1 MPTVAASDR
10 ISDPHEILESG
21 QIFKFEE
28 PSFRLNERDQQFLLG
43 SRAEEIGHHKNIAY
57 RPLTGRVTGVGKM
70 DAGGAERLRTILE
83 AYSQWAIETAG
94 RLLPHYRS
102 TWKLD
107 YASLRPLEES
117 GRQLPWKK
125 RNDLLHTDAFPTR
138 PTNGGLILR
147 MFTNIHPSKPRVWVV
162 SDPFETIAPHH
173 AAAAGLQSA
182 AYGAGLRGLKRG
194 LRALGLPVIVRS
206 PYDEF
211 MLRFHDYLK
220 RNGEY
225 QSACP
230 KYEFVFPPGA
240 AWLVFTDI
248 VPHSVLSGQ
257 LALEQTFLI
266 PRESLAS
273 PSRAPV
279 SVLEKIAG
287 GKLTFD

>member
-1 MPTVAASDR
+1 VQPGIPKPAA
-10 ISDPHEILESG
+10 DPHQILESG
-21 QIFKFEE
+21 RIFTLEE
-28 PSFRLNERDQQFLLG
+28 PSFCVSEVDQQFLLG
-43 SRAEEIGHHKNIAY
+43 SREEEIGHHKNIAY
-57 RPLTGRVTGVGKM
+57 RPLTGHVTGTGKM
-70 DAGGAERLRTILE
+70 DATGVERLRTILE
-83 AYSQWAIETAG
+83 AYSKWAIETAG
-94 RLLPHYRS
+94 RLLPRYRAA
-102 TWKLD
+102 WKLD

-147 MFTNIHPSKPRVWVV
+147 MFTNIHPTKQRVWVI
-162 SDPFETIAPHH
+162 SDPFETIAPRH
-173 AAAAGLQSA
+173 ADAAGLPRA
-182 AYGAGLRGLKRG
+182 LNGAGLRLLKRG
-194 LRALGLPVIVRS
+194 LRAVGLPVIVRS

-220 RNGEY
+220 HNSEY

-240 AWLVFTDI
+240 TWLVFTDI

-266 PRESLAS
+266 SRDSLAS
-273 PSRAPV
+273 PGHAPI
-279 SVLEKIAG
+279 SILERIAG
-287 GKLTFD
+287 ARLSLP

>member
-1 MPTVAASDR
+1 MPEPAA
-10 ISDPHEILESG
+10 DPHEILESG
-21 QIFKFEE
+21 RILTLEE
-28 PSFRLNERDQQFLLG
+28 PSFRVSEADQQFLSG
-43 SRAEEIGHHKNIAY
+43 SREEEIGHHKNISY
-57 RPLTGRVTGVGKM
+57 RPLTGRVSGTGKM
-70 DAGGAERLRTILE
+70 ETAGVERLRTILE
-83 AYSQWAIETAG
+83 AYSRWAIETAG
-94 RLLPHYRS
+94 RLLPRYQAA
-102 TWKLD
+102 WKLD

-147 MFTNIHPSKPRVWVV
+147 MFTNIHPTKPRVWVV
-162 SDPFETIAPHH
+162 SDPFEAIAPRH
-173 AAAAGLQSA
+173 AGAAGLPSA
-182 AYGAGLRGLKRG
+182 VNGAGLRLLKQG
-194 LRALGLPVIVRS
+194 LRAVGLPVIVRS

-220 RNGEY
+220 HNAEY

-240 AWLVFTDI
+240 TWLVFTDI

-266 PRESLAS
+266 SRDSLAS

-287 GKLTFD
+287 VKLTLS

>member
-1 MPTVAASDR
+1 VQPGIPKPATDA
-10 ISDPHEILESG
+10 HEILESG
-21 QIFKFEE
+21 RIFTLEQ
-28 PSFRLNERDQQFLLG
+28 PSFCVSEVDQQFLLG
-43 SRAEEIGHHKNIAY
+43 GREEEIGHHKNIAY
-57 RPLTGRVTGVGKM
+57 RPLTGHVTGTGKM
-70 DAGGAERLRTILE
+70 DAAGVERLRTILE
-83 AYSQWAIETAG
+83 AYSKWAIETAG
-94 RLLPHYRS
+94 RLLPRYRAA
-102 TWKLD
+102 WKLD
-107 YASLRPLEES
+107 YASLRALEES

-147 MFTNIHPSKPRVWVV
+147 MFTNIHPTKQRVWVI
-162 SDPFETIAPHH
+162 SDPFETIAPRH
-173 AAAAGLQSA
+173 ASAAGLQNVMN
-182 AYGAGLRGLKRG
+182 GAGLRYLKRG
-194 LRALGLPVIVRS
+194 LRAVGLPLIVRS

-220 RNGEY
+220 HNAEY

-240 AWLVFTDI
+240 TWLVFTDI

-266 PRESLAS
+266 SRESLAS
-273 PSRAPV
+273 PGRAPV

-287 GKLTFD
+287 VKLTLS

>member
-1 MPTVAASDR
+1 VQPGIPKPATDA
-10 ISDPHEILESG
+10 HEILESG
-21 QIFKFEE
+21 RIFTLEQ
-28 PSFRLNERDQQFLLG
+28 PSFCVSEVDQQFLLG
-43 SRAEEIGHHKNIAY
+43 GREEEIGHHKNIAY
-57 RPLTGRVTGVGKM
+57 RPLTGHVTGTGKM
-70 DAGGAERLRTILE
+70 DAAGVERLRTILE
-83 AYSQWAIETAG
+83 AYSKWAIETAG
-94 RLLPHYRS
+94 RLLPRYRAA
-102 TWKLD
+102 WKLD

-147 MFTNIHPSKPRVWVV
+147 MFTNIHPTKQRVWVI
-162 SDPFETIAPHH
+162 SDPFETIAPRH
-173 AAAAGLQSA
+173 ADAAGLPRA
-182 AYGAGLRGLKRG
+182 VNGAGLRLLKRG
-194 LRALGLPVIVRS
+194 LRAVGLPLIVRS

-220 RNGEY
+220 HNAEY

-240 AWLVFTDI
+240 TWLVFTDI

-266 PRESLAS
+266 SRDSLAS
-273 PSRAPV
+273 PERAPI
-279 SVLEKIAG
+279 SILERIAATR
-287 GKLTFD
+287 LSLP